1 MFYSSEWIRF
11 IWYDLFFSYLANI
24 ELCMIECQ
32 YPEEILEKIIKENPK
47 TFSEVISIL
56 TSYVTLNENV
66 NRFQKKLK
74 MQLDK
79 NFMY

>member
-1 MFYSSEWIRF
+1 
-11 IWYDLFFSYLANI
+11 
-24 ELCMIECQ
+24 MIECQ

-47 TFSEVISIL
+47 TFSEVIAIL